1 MRRRPPRSTRTD
13 ALFPYTTLFRS
24 PFATL
29 LVAGAMA
36 ALDRS
41 TIDAA
46 RDLGA
51 PKLRILAELVLPQV
65 MPTLVVALV
74 LSVATMMSVLS
85 VPVMVRGHRPPM
97 MPVQMAFLLKP
108 YPTNTRQSGVAE
120 KSVTGR

>member
-51 PKLRILAELVLPQV
+51 PKLRILAEIVVPQV

-74 LSVATMMSVLS
+74 LSVVTMMSVLS
-85 VPVMVRGHRPPM
+85 VPVMISGHS
-97 MPVQMAFLLKP
+97 
-108 YPTNTRQSGVAE
+108 PT
-120 KSVTGR
+120 KIGRAHV